1 MIGFVVGAVSD
12 VGRRREINEDC
23 ALVSQNVVAVAD
35 GMGGHVG
42 GEIASAVAIES
53 LRTAILDPSIST
65 LTEAVSVANRAV
77 WDQGSSQDL
86 RGMGT
91 TLCALALVIPD
102 EEDRPRVHL
111 ALTNVGDSRVYA
123 LVDGELERLT
133 EDHSLVEGL
142 VREGKLTPEEAAV
155 HPHRNVVTRVLGLGE
170 TVEVDAWEL
179 EPRVGDR
186 YLLCSDGL
194 FNEVPEARIAAVL
207 RSLADPQEA
216 AHELVSEAN
225 VGGGRDNITVLVVD
239 LVDGDSVV
247 PSNLGPRV
255 VRGPGAT
262 GIDMAGFTAI
272 ASSATPH
279 AGTGSPA
286 TDDPSAG
293 VVSDPLDDPDG
304 TGRTMLPKVV
314 AGPRDRLARRV
325 TWRTLLFL
333 LAFLGVFVV
342 AAVAVVWYG
351 NNGYFVS
358 TNDAGEISVFEGRP
372 GGFLWFE
379 PEEVEST
386 GVDIDELTPVLRDS
400 IEAVPEFGTFE
411 EARAYLVNVADQQGR
426 ANAAT
431 PSSTPPSTLATTTT
445 TATSSGAP

>member
-1 MIGFVVGAVSD
+1 
-12 VGRRREINEDC
+12 
-23 ALVSQNVVAVAD
+23 
-35 GMGGHVG
+35 
-42 GEIASAVAIES
+42 
-53 LRTAILDPSIST
+53 
-65 LTEAVSVANRAV
+65 
-77 WDQGSSQDL
+77 
-86 RGMGT
+86 
-91 TLCALALVIPD
+91 
-102 EEDRPRVHL
+102 
-111 ALTNVGDSRVYA
+111 
-123 LVDGELERLT
+123 
-133 EDHSLVEGL
+133 
-142 VREGKLTPEEAAV
+142 
-155 HPHRNVVTRVLGLGE
+155 
-170 TVEVDAWEL
+170 
-179 EPRVGDR
+179 
-186 YLLCSDGL
+186 
-194 FNEVPEARIAAVL
+194 
-207 RSLADPQEA
+207 
-216 AHELVSEAN
+216 
-225 VGGGRDNITVLVVD
+225 VLVVD
-239 LVDGDSVV
+239 LLDGDSVV

-255 VRGPGAT
+255 VRGPSAT

-400 IEAVPEFGTFE
+400 IEAVPEFGTLE